1 MTHRRDCA
9 SRGRGCAAR
18 PARLRPLRTRGP
30 PPATPPPYTLSI
42 NIEIMFNTGR
52 GNPPMPRADR
62 IRAVAAKG
70 FKAYSFWNATADERK
85 AMIEAQQET
94 GLKCVGLV
102 GTGNAGG
109 TTGFTKPG
117 AQDALLA
124 EIKERVEIAKEFG
137 TQPDLIS
144 FVGIIQ
150 PDVPW
155 ETQRVQI
162 VDGLKRAGDIAA
174 AGGVTIAVEPLSVN
188 PGQPR
193 RALDRCVEA
202 FPVIKEVNHPNV
214 KICFDL
220 YHLQRTEGNLVVN
233 LRNGLQDKLI
243 KLVQIGDNPGRLEP
257 GPARS
262 TIRSSSRNSGVS
274 TGPATWIR
282 STEPRAPPT
291 MRWRWSERWP
301 RKTDGWCLRQRFGGG
316 PPNTDSWFHAM
327 LLARILPR
335 TVPASSVSSHS

>member
-1 MTHRRDCA
+1 MIHRRDVLRA
-9 SRGRGCAAR
+9 GAA
-18 PARLRPLRTRGP
+18 APLGLL
-30 PPATPPPYTLSI
+30 ALGGSDGDAAALAAPPYTISI

-70 FKAYSFWNATADERK
+70 FKAYSFWSAPPAERK
-85 AMIEAQQET
+85 AMIEAQQQT
-94 GLKCVGLV
+94 GLKCISLV

-137 TQPDLIS
+137 TPDLIS

-155 ETQRVQI
+155 DTQRAQI

-188 PGQPR
+188 PNQPR
-193 RALDRCVEA
+193 RALDRCIEA

-220 YHLQRTEGNLVVN
+220 YHLQRTEGNLVVG
-233 LRNGLQDKLI
+233 LRNGLQDNLI
-243 KLVQIGDNPGRLEP
+243 KVVQIGDNPGRLEP
-257 GPARS
+257 GTGEINYPFIFKELRRLNWTGYVDTEHGTS
-262 TIRSSSRNSGVS
+262 T
-274 TGPATWIR
+274 TA
-282 STEPRAPPT
+282 
-291 MRWRWSERWP
+291 
-301 RKTDGWCLRQRFGGG
+301 D
-316 PPNTDSWFHAM
+316 HAM
-327 LLARILPR
+327 DVVRRMAEEN
-335 TVPASSVSSHS
+335 

>member
-1 MTHRRDCA
+1 MIHRRDLLRA
-9 SRGRGCAAR
+9 GIAA
-18 PARLRPLRTRGP
+18 PFGLLALARSDGEAAAL
-30 PPATPPPYTLSI
+30 AAPPYTISI

-70 FKAYSFWNATADERK
+70 FKAYSFWSAPAAERK
-85 AMIEAQQET
+85 AMVEAQQQT
-94 GLKCVGLV
+94 GLKCVSLV

-137 TQPDLIS
+137 APDLIS

-155 ETQRVQI
+155 DTQRAQI
-162 VDGLKRAGDIAA
+162 VEGLKRAGDIAA
-174 AGGVTIAVEPLSVN
+174 AGGVTIALEPLSVN
-188 PGQPR
+188 PNQPR
-193 RALDRCVEA
+193 RALDRCIEA

-220 YHLQRTEGNLVVN
+220 YHLQRTEGNLVVS

-243 KLVQIGDNPGRLEP
+243 KVVQIGDNPGRLEP
-257 GPARS
+257 GTGEINYPFIFKELRRLNWTGYVDTEHGTSS
-262 TIRSSSRNSGVS
+262 T
-274 TGPATWIR
+274 A
-282 STEPRAPPT
+282 
-291 MRWRWSERWP
+291 
-301 RKTDGWCLRQRFGGG
+301 DY
-316 PPNTDSWFHAM
+316 AM
-327 LLARILPR
+327 DVVRRMAEEN
-335 TVPASSVSSHS
+335 

>member
-1 MTHRRDCA
+1 MTHRRDVLRA
-9 SRGRGCAAR
+9 GVAAPLGLLALVGRAEATARG
-18 PARLRPLRTRGP
+18 
-30 PPATPPPYTLSI
+30 TPPPYTLSV

-70 FKAYSFWNATADERK
+70 FKAYSFWNSTAAERK
-85 AMIEAQQET
+85 AMIEAQRET
-94 GLKCVGLV
+94 GIKCVSLV

-124 EIKERVEIAKEFG
+124 EIKERVDIAKEFG

-155 ETQRVQI
+155 ETQRAQI
-162 VDGLKRAGDIAA
+162 VEGLKRAGDIAA
-174 AGGVTIAVEPLSVN
+174 AAGVTIAVEPLSVN

-193 RALDRCVEA
+193 RALDRAVEA

-233 LRNGLQDKLI
+233 LRSGLQDKLI

-257 GPARS
+257 GTGEINYPFIFKELR
-262 TIRSSSRNSGVS
+262 RLGWSGYLD
-274 TGPATWIR
+274 
-282 STEPRAPPT
+282 TEMGTSKTAEYA
-291 MRWRWSERWP
+291 MDLV
-301 RKTDGWCLRQRFGGG
+301 RKMAEE
-316 PPNTDSWFHAM
+316 N
-327 LLARILPR
+327 
-335 TVPASSVSSHS
+335 

>member
-1 MTHRRDCA
+1 V
-9 SRGRGCAAR
+9 S
-18 PARLRPLRTRGP
+18 
-30 PPATPPPYTLSI
+30 
-42 NIEIMFNTGR
+42 
-52 GNPPMPRADR
+52 
-62 IRAVAAKG
+62 
-70 FKAYSFWNATADERK
+70 
-85 AMIEAQQET
+85 
-94 GLKCVGLV
+94 LV

-124 EIKERVEIAKEFG
+124 EIKERVDIAKEFG

-150 PDVPW
+150 PDLPW
-155 ETQRVQI
+155 ETQRAQI

-174 AGGVTIAVEPLSVN
+174 AAGVTIAVEPLSVN

-193 RALDRCVEA
+193 RALDRAVEA

-233 LRNGLQDKLI
+233 LRSGLQDKLI

-257 GPARS
+257 GTGEINYPFIFKELRRLNWTGYVDTEHGTSS
-262 TIRSSSRNSGVS
+262 TADYAMDVV
-274 TGPATWIR
+274 
-282 STEPRAPPT
+282 
-291 MRWRWSERWP
+291 
-301 RKTDGWCLRQRFGGG
+301 RKMAEE
-316 PPNTDSWFHAM
+316 N
-327 LLARILPR
+327 
-335 TVPASSVSSHS
+335 

>member
-1 MTHRRDCA
+1 MTSRRDVLRA
-9 SRGRGCAAR
+9 GAAVPLTLLSLGREEAEAATVIA
-18 PARLRPLRTRGP
+18 PT
-30 PPATPPPYTLSI
+30 PYTISI

-70 FKAYSFWNATADERK
+70 FKAYSYWNATPDERK
-85 AMIEAQQET
+85 AMIKAQQET
-94 GLKCVGLV
+94 GLKCVSLV

-124 EIKERVEIAKEFG
+124 EIKERVDIAKEFG
-137 TQPDLIS
+137 SQPDLIT

-162 VDGLKRAGDIAA
+162 VEGLKRAGDLAA
-174 AGGVTIAVEPLSVN
+174 AAGVTIALEPLSVN
-188 PGQPR
+188 PAQPR
-193 RALDRCVEA
+193 RALDRCLEA

-214 KICFDL
+214 KVCFDL
-220 YHLQRTEGNLVVN
+220 YHLQRTEGNLVVS

-243 KLVQIGDNPGRLEP
+243 KIVQIGDNPGRLEP
-257 GPARS
+257 GTGEINYPFIFKELRRLNWTGYVDTEHGTSS
-262 TIRSSSRNSGVS
+262 T
-274 TGPATWIR
+274 A
-282 STEPRAPPT
+282 
-291 MRWRWSERWP
+291 
-301 RKTDGWCLRQRFGGG
+301 D
-316 PPNTDSWFHAM
+316 HAM
-327 LLARILPR
+327 EVVRKMAEEN
-335 TVPASSVSSHS
+335 